1 MPAHLFRLP
10 GVAVLACVLTA
21 TLAPDAA
28 AQGAERIVRTYVV
41 SDLYMSG
48 RPDDQPDPNPSRL
61 GPDDPI
67 SRPSATR
74 SEGQQAII
82 KLFRDTIDPRSWEKP
97 YDRATDIVYRDGDL
111 VITQTPANHRQ
122 IMSLLRQFRENP
134 EGNKLAWKFG
144 ETRLPSKR
152 FDEARLAAAID
163 WVAAESKVKIDV
175 NWRDFQAAGIGPDS
189 PVTLDLTK
197 PLTERAIRA
206 AVAAAAPG
214 RDVPFYIT
222 PRPPTMLLKYDAGA
236 KPTDDSSS
244 AYDIHVLPARAA
256 GLDPGKTYPR
266 SEVVAALIKRVESAT
281 KTTGVRE
288 SNGLLIVNGKRPV
301 QTEVRKYLDRL
312 DAEAMEESAPRK

>member
-1 MPAHLFRLP
+1 MLTRSLR
-10 GVAVLACVLTA
+10 GTAVVLSAFVLTA
-21 TLAPDAA
+21 ALAPYAS
-28 AQGAERIVRTYVV
+28 AQGTERIERTYVV
-41 SDLYMSG
+41 SDLYMSA

-67 SRPSATR
+67 SRPSETR
-74 SEGQQAII
+74 SEAQQSII

-122 IMSLLRQFRENP
+122 IMSILRQLRENP
-134 EGNKLAWKFG
+134 EGNKLASHFG
-144 ETRLPSKR
+144 ATRLPGKR
-152 FDEARLAAAID
+152 FDDARLATVIE
-163 WVAAESKVKIDV
+163 WVATESKIRIDV
-175 NWRDFQAAGIGPDS
+175 NWREFQAAGIGPDS

-197 PLTERAIRA
+197 PLAERAIRA
-206 AVAAAAPG
+206 AFAAAAPG
-214 RDVPFYIT
+214 RDVPFNII
-222 PRPPTMLLKYDAGA
+222 PRPPTMLLKYDAKA
-236 KPTDDSSS
+236 KPTDNSSS
-244 AYDIHVLPARAA
+244 AYDIHVLPARTA

-266 SEVVAALIKRVESAT
+266 AEVVGALIKRVENAT

-301 QTEVRKYLDRL
+301 QTEVRKFLDRL

>member
-122 IMSLLRQFRENP
+122 IMSILRQLRENP
-134 EGNKLAWKFG
+134 EGNKLASKFG
-144 ETRLPSKR
+144 AARLPSKR
-152 FDEARLAAAID
+152 FDDARLATVID
-163 WVAAESKVKIDV
+163 WVAAESKVKVDV
-175 NWRDFQAAGIGPDS
+175 NWREFQAVGIGPDS
-189 PVTLDLTK
+189 PVTLDLTQ
-197 PLTERAIRA
+197 PLAERAIRA

-214 RDVPFYIT
+214 RDVPFDIT
-222 PRPPTMLLKYDAGA
+222 PRPPTMLLKYEATA
-236 KPTDDSSS
+236 KPTDNFSC
-244 AYDIHVLPARAA
+244 AYDIHVLPARVA
-256 GLDPGKTYPR
+256 GLDRGKTYPR
-266 SEVVAALIKRVESAT
+266 AEVVQALIKRVESAT

-288 SNGLLIVNGKRPV
+288 SNGLLIVNGRRPV